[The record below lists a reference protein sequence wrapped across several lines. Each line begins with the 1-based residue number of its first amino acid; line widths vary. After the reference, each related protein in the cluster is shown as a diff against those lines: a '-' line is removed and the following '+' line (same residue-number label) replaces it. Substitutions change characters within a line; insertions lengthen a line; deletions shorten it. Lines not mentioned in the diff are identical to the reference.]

1 MSAIV
6 EDPLV
11 SQAAQAENADWNRLK
26 SYHGEAYYGLPAV
39 KPSYYGWE
47 VAVYFLVGGLASAA
61 QFLATAISLFG
72 RREDRPV
79 IRAGRYIALAGAL
92 ASPGL
97 LIADLHTPQRWYNM
111 LRIFRRTSPMSIG
124 SWALTTF
131 GLTSGIA
138 AVGQGITDLFGW
150 RIGEWIARIASLPA
164 ALAGGVV
171 SIYTGTLLAST
182 SNPLW
187 SSAFPYL
194 SSLFAS
200 SAATTAAAALTVS
213 APDPATRRRLT
224 GFAWIS
230 GAAELVFALLVE
242 RKLRDR
248 GMAHDE
254 LYRKPIKGS
263 WQVGVIGL
271 GIAAPLAL
279 HTVDLLTRGKS
290 RRISGIAAL
299 LTLAGGFLL
308 RAVLIFSGNAAS
320 KKPQHYFRVTQPGLD
335 GQGSREPGRAAHEHA
350 RSRA

>member
-6 EDPLV
+6 EDPKV
-11 SQAAQAENADWNRLK
+11 NQAAPAENADWDRLK
-26 SYHGEAYYGLPAV
+26 PYRGESYYGLPAV

-79 IRAGRYIALAGAL
+79 VRAGRYIALAGAL

-111 LRIFRRTSPMSIG
+111 LRIFRRTSAMSIG

-131 GLTSGIA
+131 GLASGIT

-150 RIGEWIARIASLPA
+150 RMGEWIARIASLPA

-200 SAATTAAAALTVS
+200 SAASTAAAALTVA

-230 GAAELVFALLVE
+230 GLVELIFALLVE

-248 GMAHDE
+248 GMAGE
-254 LYRKPIKGS
+254 LYREPVRPA

-271 GIAAPLAL
+271 GIAAPLAV
-279 HTVDLLTRGKS
+279 HTVGLLSKGKS
-290 RRISGIAAL
+290 RRVSNIAAIV
-299 LTLAGGFLL
+299 TLVGGFLL
-308 RAVLIFSGNAAS
+308 RAVLIFSGNAAA
-320 KKPQHYFRVTQPGLD
+320 KKPEHYFRVTQPGLD

-350 RSRA
+350 RSRV